1 MKPPPPPRK
10 PGSQVAPGQRPLF
23 TDGRTASTHSKIPI
37 DQATAGRL
45 YRVRDKHLE
54 DVPGTVWGD
63 NLSWDDASK
72 LKDLVVAQR
81 KSKTARVEDM
91 EVPMPADE
99 PTEDLAILENVS
111 EQGETS
117 RAVRSRVIDPAI
129 TAAQAGQGAA
139 FELVGD
145 EAHLV
150 PSRGVVV
157 AVPAGHE
164 LLVDGEVS
172 PVPSV
177 VSPGAV
183 VQARAIDP
191 AIAAAQAAA
200 RAAVRPVAASAQ
212 ARHAAAYRDKTVS
225 TAGRRTQP
233 PPRDRT
239 VSKSPA
245 FVRLGAPPAAPA
257 APPMSPLKV
266 ATETDGEALPEG
278 ALSDADLHDLDVGGG
293 PSEDDVAHAKRLRD
307 ARG

>member
-1 MKPPPPPRK
+1 MKQPPRK

-45 YRVRDKHLE
+45 YRVRDKHIE
-54 DVPGTVWGD
+54 DAPGTVWGD
-63 NLSWDDASK
+63 GLSWGDATK
-72 LKDLVVAQR
+72 LKDQVVAQR

-91 EVPMPADE
+91 EVPMPDAQVSDDGIDE
-99 PTEDLAILENVS
+99 LAISEGPERGAHVS
-111 EQGETS
+111 GTS
-117 RAVRSRVIDPAI
+117 PSDPAI
-129 TAAQAGQGAA
+129 AAAQAVQGAA

-150 PSRGVVV
+150 PTRGVIV
-157 AVPAGHE
+157 AVAAGHE
-164 LLVDGEVS
+164 LLVDGQVS

-177 VSPGAV
+177 VAQGAV
-183 VQARAIDP
+183 VQARALDP

-200 RAAVRPVAASAQ
+200 RAAVRPVAAAAQ
-212 ARHAAAYRDKTVS
+212 ARHAATYRDKTVLA
-225 TAGRRTQP
+225 AGRRTQP
-233 PPRDRT
+233 PPRDKT
-239 VSKSPA
+239 VSKSRA

-278 ALSDADLHDLDVGGG
+278 ALSDTDLHDLDVGGG